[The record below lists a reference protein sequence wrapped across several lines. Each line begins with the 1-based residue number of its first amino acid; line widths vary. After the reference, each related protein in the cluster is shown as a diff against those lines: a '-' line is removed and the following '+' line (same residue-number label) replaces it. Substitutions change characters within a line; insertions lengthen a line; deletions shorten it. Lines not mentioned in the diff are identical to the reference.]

1 LPEPSSRGI
10 IRARR
15 RIRRNPYP
23 KKLREFN
30 QFFTTML
37 RDMFTDSFEP
47 PIVDLRRKAKEA
59 YQAIKKSLNSTETPK
74 KKTKKKNY

>member
-1 LPEPSSRGI
+1 
-10 IRARR
+10 
-15 RIRRNPYP
+15 
-23 KKLREFN
+23 
-30 QFFTTML
+30 ML